1 MFVNSWET
9 QNLLGSINRET
20 GVDLLLLGLVGSRAY
35 GLDNEESDY
44 DYRGIYVGFTAHVL
58 SVTRKPKPVLTSNV
72 PNDCVVYEVEK
83 FLSLAFAN
91 NPNILEMLFLPEF
104 QYTSCH
110 YPESFR
116 KLIQARRMLL
126 SQRVKRTYSGYAISQ
141 FKRLQTREADGLEG
155 FKSKVKKRYHKHA
168 LHTFRLLQQG
178 TEILRTGDLTVK
190 VPNPEELKEI
200 SLLPREELY
209 ARVEDEVEKFDK
221 IETDLPPEPN
231 IQYFERWL
239 RDLRLGHHLK

>member
-1 MFVNSWET
+1 MFVKSITT
-9 QNLLGSINRET
+9 QKILGDISQAV
-20 GVDLLLLGLVGSRAY
+20 GADLLLLGLVGSRAY
-35 GLDNEESDY
+35 GLDHEESDY
-44 DYRGIYVGFTAHVL
+44 DYRGIYVGYTSHVL
-58 SVTRKPKPVLTSNV
+58 SITKKPKQVLTSKE
-72 PNDCVVYEVEK
+72 PNDCVVYEIEK
-83 FLSLAFAN
+83 FLTLALKN
-91 NPNILEMLFLPEF
+91 NPNILEVLFLPEF
-104 QYTSCH
+104 QYESTL
-110 YPESFR
+110 YPDSFKR
-116 KLIQARRMLL
+116 LVKARRLLL
-126 SQRVKRTYSGYAISQ
+126 SQRVRDTYSGYAMSQ
-141 FKRLQTREADGLEG
+141 FKRLKTREEDGLEG

-209 ARVEDEVEKFDK
+209 ARVEDEVEKFDR